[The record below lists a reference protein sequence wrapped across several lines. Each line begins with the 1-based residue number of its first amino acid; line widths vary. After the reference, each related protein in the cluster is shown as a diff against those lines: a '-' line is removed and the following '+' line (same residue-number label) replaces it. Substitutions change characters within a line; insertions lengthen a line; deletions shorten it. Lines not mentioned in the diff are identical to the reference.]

1 MKETR
6 KIFFIQSLYAI
17 SGGTIAIILPLLM
30 KERGITLISIG
41 LIYAILPII
50 FQITRMAFALIS
62 DAFGR
67 KIFFLLNG
75 FLKASSIFIYYFA
88 FSPFAFLGGRIVE
101 GISNASL
108 WSVNR
113 AFILEREGK
122 KREPLVKL
130 RSINN
135 IFSAVGRLL
144 TGFLAIFFVN
154 EKILLSSLVFAIL
167 IFFVALTIKE
177 KKEKVQIKKFF
188 QYFDLKNKHPLFLRG
203 FFLCFLIG
211 ISAGLTGGY
220 VLPLFLKS
228 LSFETKNIGILLG
241 FQTLLLGIF
250 IFFFG
255 KLKKKRWFLIG
266 LFYSITL
273 FLIGYF
279 KNPFL
284 ISLLVLLLG
293 ITYGIVPVFNED
305 LFSRLIK
312 NGSFATDIG
321 ILTLAIHLGRA
332 LSLASAGFLIN
343 LFGFWSVFFLGGV
356 IFILFLIF
364 YK

>member
-1 MKETR
+1 
-6 KIFFIQSLYAI
+6 
-17 SGGTIAIILPLLM
+17 
-30 KERGITLISIG
+30 
-41 LIYAILPII
+41 
-50 FQITRMAFALIS
+50 
-62 DAFGR
+62 
-67 KIFFLLNG
+67 
-75 FLKASSIFIYYFA
+75 
-88 FSPFAFLGGRIVE
+88 
-101 GISNASL
+101 
-108 WSVNR
+108 
-113 AFILEREGK
+113 
-122 KREPLVKL
+122 
-130 RSINN
+130 
-135 IFSAVGRLL
+135 VGRLL
-144 TGFLAIFFVN
+144 AGFLAIFFIN
-154 EKILLSSLVFAIL
+154 EKVLLSCVVFAIL

-211 ISAGLTGGY
+211 ISVGLSGSY

-241 FQTLLLGIF
+241 FQTLLMGIF

-255 KLKKKRWFLIG
+255 KLKKKKWFLIG
-266 LFYSITL
+266 LFYSIIL
-273 FLIGYF
+273 FLISYF

-284 ISLLVLLLG
+284 VSLLVLLLG

-312 NGSFATDIG
+312 DGSFATDIG

-332 LSLASAGFLIN
+332 LSLSFSGFLVN
-343 LFGFWSVFFLGGV
+343 LFGFWSVFFLGGI
-356 IFILFLIF
+356 IFILFLVF